1 MNLQKAV
8 GETTATWTNRQS
20 KIMIVDDDPDLCH
33 ALVLRLR
40 SNHYETVSAGDAY
53 SAMALAKRERPDLIL
68 MDLGLPGRD
77 GLAVIQTLQEYAPLT
92 SIPVI
97 ILSARE
103 LRGCEKQML
112 ESRAVA
118 FFQKPA
124 NNEDLLACVRH
135 CLNGKRGA
143 QVIYPTGENDMEV
156 PRAMEAGAE
165 NQRAGQATILV
176 VDDDPNLLLAL
187 SLRLRANHYMTVSAR
202 DGYSALALA
211 QRKRPDLIL
220 LDLGLPG
227 FATGADVLKHLRAF
241 PSLAAIPVIIL
252 TARDARDYEE
262 PMRELGAA
270 GYFQKPVDNQVLLNF
285 IRYCLQPDKK
295 KVAARPAMTAP
306 KNKKTPIAVNS
317 GILGPVATSKPGLS
331 RIC

>member
-1 MNLQKAV
+1 MNLQMAV

-40 SNHYETVSAGDAY
+40 SNQYETVSAGDAY

-77 GLAVIQTLQEYAPLT
+77 GLAFIQTLQEYASLS

-97 ILSARE
+97 ILSGRD
-103 LRGCEKQML
+103 LCGCEEQIL

-135 CLNGKRGA
+135 CLNGERDA
-143 QVIYPTGENDMEV
+143 QVMEV
-156 PRAMEAGAE
+156 PRAVETGAE
-165 NQRAGQATILV
+165 NQRARQATIMV
-176 VDDDPNLLLAL
+176 VDDDPNLRLAL
-187 SLRLRANHYMTVSAR
+187 SFRLRANHYRTVSAR

-211 QRKRPDLIL
+211 QSERPDLIL

-227 FATGADVLKHLRAF
+227 FATGAEVLKHMRAF

-252 TARDARDYEE
+252 TARDARDYEK

-270 GYFQKPVDNQVLLNF
+270 GYFQKPVDNQVLLDS
-285 IRYCLQPDKK
+285 IRYSLHLDKK
-295 KVAARPAMTAP
+295 KD
-306 KNKKTPIAVNS
+306 
-317 GILGPVATSKPGLS
+317 GLS
-331 RIC
+331 TIRLRRDSKRQPHHDFSKRRSN